1 MRLGYA
7 FVKLWVRTG
16 LFCYYRRV
24 RIHGHE
30 QVPKDR
36 ALLFLSNHQN
46 ALMDV
51 LLLATSCGRDPWFLA
66 RADIFQNAFG
76 SLFKSLHMIPIYRIR
91 DGKQNLAKNNAIFD
105 QCGALLKKGEAIL
118 IFPEANHSLNRRI
131 RPLSKGFTRI
141 AFNALETDADL
152 DIVLVPVGQNYRHP
166 TQVGDS
172 AALHFG
178 TPIAVPNTPEP
189 KSAKVL
195 TERATQALRELT
207 VHIPEERD
215 YEAALAQIETQ
226 GWDVLQPQQVNAAL
240 AKNGTAQRAKK
251 TDSSPSPKPAKWLF
265 DLINLPWVLLWRLL
279 VRPLVPEPEFK
290 ATFRFVFALL
300 AYPIGYGAALLLLSQ
315 SYSLELGLIVL
326 AGHVSAN
333 LFLVKVVGLT

>member
-16 LFCYYRRV
+16 LFCYYRNV

-51 LLLATSCGRDPWFLA
+51 LLLATRCDRDPWFLA

-91 DGKQNLAKNNAIFD
+91 DGKQNLTKNNAIFD

-118 IFPEANHSLNRRI
+118 IFPEANHSLKRRI

-152 DIVLVPVGQNYRHP
+152 DIALVPVGQNYRHP

-178 TPIAVPNTPEP
+178 TPITVPKTLEP
-189 KSAKVL
+189 KTAKVL
-195 TERATQALRELT
+195 TERAAYALQKLT
-207 VHIPEERD
+207 VHIPEEWD
-215 YEAALAQIETQ
+215 YEGTLAQIESE

-240 AKNGTAQRAKK
+240 AKNKNVRQAKE
-251 TDSSPSPKPAKWLF
+251 TDPSPSPKPAKWLF
-265 DLINLPWVLLWRLL
+265 DLMNLPWVLLWRLL

-290 ATFRFVFALL
+290 ATFRFLFALL
-300 AYPIGYGAALLLLSQ
+300 TYPLGYLLA
-315 SYSLELGLIVL
+315 GIVL
-326 AGHVSAN
+326 TNHQSFEFAVIAVLGHWVLN
-333 LFLVKVVGLT
+333 LILVKSGLQ